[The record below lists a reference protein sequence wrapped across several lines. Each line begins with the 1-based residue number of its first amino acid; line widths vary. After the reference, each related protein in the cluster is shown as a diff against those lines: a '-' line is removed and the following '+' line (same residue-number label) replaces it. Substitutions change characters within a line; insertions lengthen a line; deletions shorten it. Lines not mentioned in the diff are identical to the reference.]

1 MIDPVNNR
9 GYYEYSKINTNIENQ
24 LENGEKFSLDYEKK
38 DESDEKAKVLKDKGV
53 VVELS
58 ENGPQ
63 RESMSN
69 QEKQPDSGEEITLE
83 QTVTSVRK
91 LFLGVADFFSQLFKK
106 VGATLLAFWNSDSAQ
121 AEELPQEN
129 EMQMDSTQTEELPQ
143 ENGTQTNLTEDA
155 AVEQTEDISHKSLEE
170 IQAYLESGTK
180 HYVKNSD
187 LLTYYDRSGK
197 FVQLN
202 GADKER
208 ILKGEQERYGK
219 M

>member
-24 LENGEKFSLDYEKK
+24 WENGEKFSLDYEKK
-38 DESDEKAKVLKDKGV
+38 DESDEKAKALKDKGV

-129 EMQMDSTQTEELPQ
+129 EMQ
-143 ENGTQTNLTEDA
+143 TNLTEDA